1 MKRPIDPVQ
10 DRPALPGQVVCSHPG
25 CGRGV
30 WISVGKVGGRKPIK
44 CPRHYSRGP
53 PAPPL
58 EPLLDGTVPA
68 PSPDPERAEQP
79 EEVVPERTVRYRK
92 AKAKAEITKIR
103 REAWMIIQAAAT
115 IPLYPT
121 SFRKEAQQIL
131 RLAGHDLEQAEALAV
146 IDQVEA
152 LCEQEPFGLVAAL
165 AAGETAAMAML
176 KRFEL
181 IDAALQGLMTA
192 AERQPS
198 QHPFAS
204 NVAAQGFKTL
214 GGETAVATDVV
225 IELGSEEGSA

>member
-1 MKRPIDPVQ
+1 
-10 DRPALPGQVVCSHPG
+10 
-25 CGRGV
+25 
-30 WISVGKVGGRKPIK
+30 
-44 CPRHYSRGP
+44 
-53 PAPPL
+53 
-58 EPLLDGTVPA
+58 
-68 PSPDPERAEQP
+68 
-79 EEVVPERTVRYRK
+79 
-92 AKAKAEITKIR
+92 
-103 REAWMIIQAAAT
+103 MIIQAAAT

-204 NVAAQGFKTL
+204 NVAAQGFKAL